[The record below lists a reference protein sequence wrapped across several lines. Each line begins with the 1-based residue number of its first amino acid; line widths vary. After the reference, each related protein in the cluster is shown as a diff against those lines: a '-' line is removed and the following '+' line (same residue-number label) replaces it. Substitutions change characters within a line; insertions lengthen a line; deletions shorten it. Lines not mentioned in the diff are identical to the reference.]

1 MAQRKESCLIISIW
15 LKKCF
20 GIKGPFPTLMQ
31 HGHLF
36 LFWNRSIVKW
46 CSLIGYLS
54 LSACVFVR
62 KFIAHSKL
70 RVVFSLCHIA
80 LLNFRNKYCSSFL
93 VRDKGTR
100 HDEFDGGLP
109 ELSKQWHMQHAKQS
123 TDLRISSYIWIMW
136 CHNDQRRN
144 KPIHRAQSDSCK

>member
-1 MAQRKESCLIISIW
+1 MTQRKESYLIISIW

-46 CSLIGYLS
+46 CTLIGYLS

-70 RVVFSLCHIA
+70 RAVFSLCHIA
-80 LLNFRNKYCSSFL
+80 L
-93 VRDKGTR
+93 VRDKGTH

-109 ELSKQWHMQHAKQS
+109 ELSKQWDMQHAKQS

-144 KPIHRAQSDSCK
+144 KPIHRARSDSCKKH